1 MQANE
6 NRWTAKS
13 IRVAALQT
21 SLVLIGV
28 SALFGSASLVW
39 GVLAGSILAFLSF
52 SVIHR
57 TVSAFTA
64 GSAGRGWVPGLQYGA
79 RFGLLLAAIFLL
91 LYSKRIDPVGLV
103 VGLSSV
109 VIALTAM
116 AVGEFVTHG
125 PDGRARTPRSKK

>member
-13 IRVAALQT
+13 IQVAALKT

-28 SALFGSASLVW
+28 SALFGPAPLVW
-39 GVLAGSILAFLSF
+39 GVLAGAILALLSF
-52 SVIHR
+52 SGMHR
-57 TVSAFTA
+57 TVSGFTA
-64 GSAGRGWVPGLQYGA
+64 GSGRRGWVPALQYVA
-79 RFGLLLAAIFLL
+79 RFAVLLAVIFLL
-91 LYSKRIDPVGLV
+91 LYARWVDPIGLV

-116 AVGEFVTHG
+116 AAGDLLARG
-125 PDGRARTPRSKK
+125 RDG